1 MKNPSNRGFT
11 LIELLM
17 VITIIAILAGLLIT
31 LIPEVMLKVK
41 IADTNVRMNAVHSGM
56 ALIGQNE
63 GSATFRLQERL
74 EYRTT
79 GTALDALEPG
89 LGGIFTFGPPDPL
102 ATGAQVGLPT
112 IGTRPENS
120 TLPYGAWGFRGR
132 GHLAFPW
139 GKKFPD
145 STPTAANVVQTIV
158 MMGPERFRLRHMS
171 PFNTR
176 KILNIANILERKTS
190 DPTWGENQ
198 YMTNRK
204 TSMGW
209 NDAWG
214 HPLVVASVLYQPTI
228 QSGPSLSSLP
238 GWNNGAWK
246 AGVLDPTQLAAPSA
260 YLPADPLKMLLDH
273 MKLYQYNRSVYIA
286 VAAVGPSAR
295 VTDIQL
301 KLTTGWANSA
311 TAPTSGILDTLWSQ
325 ANWVCQQ
332 AKVRAYDQD
341 WSELSFDNPP
351 WNGNKYDSLTPSK
364 KLSDKNSAEP
374 TYNTYTGKT
383 EHCMLSAP
391 LEYK

>member
-1 MKNPSNRGFT
+1 MQQ
-11 LIELLM
+11 M
-17 VITIIAILAGLLIT
+17 
-31 LIPEVMLKVK
+31 
-41 IADTNVRMNAVHSGM
+41 
-56 ALIGQNE
+56 
-63 GSATFRLQERL
+63 L

-79 GTALDALEPG
+79 GTALDAMEPG

-102 ATGAQVGLPT
+102 ATGALVGLPT
-112 IGTRPENS
+112 IGTRPENA
-120 TLPYGAWGFRGR
+120 TLPYGAWGFRSR
-132 GHLAFPW
+132 SHLAFPW

-145 STPTAANVVQTIV
+145 RTQVTV
-158 MMGPERFRLRHMS
+158 GPERFLLRHMS

-176 KILNIANILERKTS
+176 KLLKLANIL
-190 DPTWGENQ
+190 PTKVSSATVDNTTWPEKQ

-204 TSMGW
+204 ASEQW

-214 HPLVVASVLYQPTI
+214 HPLVVGSVLYQPTY
-228 QSGPSLSSLP
+228 Q
-238 GWNNGAWK
+238 
-246 AGVLDPTQLAAPSA
+246 TRAPSPTPPRWKDEA
-260 YLPADPLKMLLDH
+260 WPKPATSTTVFDDSTTNVTSSTYLPSTEDEARKALLDH

-301 KLTTGWANSA
+301 KSNVPADWADSA
-311 TAPTSGILDTLWSQ
+311 TLPKSGILDTLWSQ

-332 AKVRAYDQD
+332 AKKNPYDKD

-364 KLSDKNSAEP
+364 KLSDQNSAES
-374 TYNTYTGKT
+374 TYNTYTGKE
-383 EHCMLSAP
+383 EHCLLSAP